1 MTLGPAQRPVRVL
14 VVDDHAD
21 VRFLVRVILED
32 AGPGVVFAGEA
43 AGADE
48 ALARLDAAAPDA
60 VVVDAHMPGADG
72 VECARRL
79 LARRPG
85 LAIVLCSGAVD
96 AALRRRAAAA
106 GIRACVSKDDLAD
119 LPRVVRAVLAD
130 G

>member
-1 MTLGPAQRPVRVL
+1 M
-14 VVDDHAD
+14 VVDDRAD
-21 VRFLVRVILED
+21 VRLLIKLLAAEAGGDLE
-32 AGPGVVFAGEA
+32 VTGEA

-106 GIRACVSKDDLAD
+106 GIRACLSKDDLAD
-119 LPRVVRAVLAD
+119 LPRVVRAALAE
-130 G
+130 GP